1 MRRTFLQMIERAT
14 EWLRDPNLGLH
25 VGQAM
30 RPGYMGAH
38 GFSLMACATVRD
50 LLPRLQRYTILLYE
64 GCRDEFEER
73 DGQLQRLQTSAEPA
87 WLQSCKGAIMNALR
101 TGTPELEQI
110 APQLELSPRSLRRK
124 LAEQGL
130 SFRSLLDELRCELAK
145 RYIEDPGLT
154 LVEMAYLLGYSDQS
168 TFQRAFRRWI
178 GQAPARYRRTL
189 ICVDAA

>member
-1 MRRTFLQMIERAT
+1 MIERAT

-110 APQLELSPRSLRRK
+110 APQLEFHAACAASWQNRASV
-124 LAEQGL
+124 
-130 SFRSLLDELRCELAK
+130 SVRCWTSSAASWPSVIS
-145 RYIEDPGLT
+145 RT
-154 LVEMAYLLGYSDQS
+154 
-168 TFQRAFRRWI
+168 
-178 GQAPARYRRTL
+178 PA
-189 ICVDAA
+189 